1 MVRVLLEGRRGS
13 ARWVIVIA
21 VAGLNVSPTVVF
33 AQPGETD
40 VGEISG
46 YTGVT
51 FAGVGAHSTVGA
63 SSGLSLSR
71 HWIGLVDVSYMP
83 LGSTILPRYQEPV
96 NVRNSRLYDFN
107 LSAHIRVP
115 VRERWEPYGIV
126 GAGGLYS
133 TFQFGSILSPGL
145 AVTYKSRSTGSFAF
159 ETGGGVRYY
168 VAQTWGIR
176 TEWRCT
182 VSTRTFNRFVAGVF
196 YDFDG
201 QSSFRLRRRGNRGAY
216 WRTY

>member
-1 MVRVLLEGRRGS
+1 VAPVLLEGRHGS
-13 ARWVIVIA
+13 AYWAIVVA
-21 VAGLNVSPTVVF
+21 VAGLNVSPPVLL

-51 FAGVGAHSTVGA
+51 FGGVGAHATVGA

-71 HWIGLVDVSYMP
+71 HWIGLMDVSYMP
-83 LGSTILPRYQEPV
+83 LGSNLLPRYQGQV

-115 VRERWEPYGIV
+115 LRERWEPYGIL

-133 TFQFGSILSPGL
+133 TFQLASIPSPGV

-159 ETGGGVRYY
+159 ETGGGARFY
-168 VAQTWGIR
+168 VAPTWGVR
-176 TEWRCT
+176 AEWRCT
-182 VSTRTFNRFVAGVF
+182 VSTRTFNRFIAGVF
-196 YDFDG
+196 YQFD
-201 QSSFRLRRRGNRGAY
+201 
-216 WRTY
+216 